1 MRPVM
6 GVFCFQSHVHLCLI
20 PKKRNAV
27 SMVCA
32 HLAARD
38 VIGDR
43 SERDVFLRSG
53 LYFDNVDDYSFIS
66 RSAVK

>member
-1 MRPVM
+1 
-6 GVFCFQSHVHLCLI
+6 
-20 PKKRNAV
+20 
-27 SMVCA
+27 MVCA